1 MINKKPRIAFLISGR
16 GSNMKA
22 ILSQI
27 KKKKLKVDPILV
39 FSDKKEAMGLDIAKD
54 FDLKTY
60 SLSPNE
66 FASINEYEQA
76 LVDLMEKNNIE
87 WIVCAGYMRILHDTV
102 IDAFKDRILNIHPSL
117 LPAFP
122 GLKAQKQAFDYGV
135 KITGCTVHLV
145 DKGVDTGPIIMQN
158 SVRVDKQD
166 TVDSLSKKILKA
178 EHDTYWR
185 AIQKAVTGMQIRG
198 RTII

>member
-66 FASINEYEQA
+66 FASINEYEQS